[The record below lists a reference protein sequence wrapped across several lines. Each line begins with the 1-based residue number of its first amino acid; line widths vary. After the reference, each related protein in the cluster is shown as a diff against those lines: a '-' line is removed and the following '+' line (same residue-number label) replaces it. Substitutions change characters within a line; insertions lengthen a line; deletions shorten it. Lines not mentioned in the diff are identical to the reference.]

1 MGMKKSIVIIKLLAT
16 LILGFIFPIALI
28 YQSYIGMQTLT
39 SDFKATSKTESM
51 IGEVQQLKQL
61 IHNSND
67 YKFAS
72 LVFLEN
78 KNFEVMK
85 RKQIMKVTVIQLGY
99 AMMSIGLMLIM
110 LGFEDKE
117 HAISGGW
124 DSFKLDFKTG
134 STGALV
140 VVIGAVMATLGG
152 VLKNDY
158 SNNPLPP
165 YETYQESPKNDEVTS
180 MYNGCIEM
188 NKVNTAAAECF
199 IKSYKL
205 SVIDPE
211 K

>member
-1 MGMKKSIVIIKLLAT
+1 MKKTIGFLKLLAI
-16 LILGFIFPIALI
+16 LFLGFIFPIALI
-28 YQSYIGMQTLT
+28 FQSYIGMQTLT
-39 SDFKATSKTESM
+39 SDFKTTSKNEGAVS
-51 IGEVQQLKQL
+51 EVQQLKKL
-61 IHNSND
+61 ITTSND
-67 YKFAS
+67 YNFAS

-117 HAISGGW
+117 HALSGGW

-140 VVIGAVMATLGG
+140 IVIGAVMATLGG

-158 SNNPLPP
+158 GNNAIPP
-165 YETYQESPKNDEVTS
+165 YKTYQESTRNDEVTS
-180 MYNGCIEM
+180 IYNGCIEM
-188 NKVNTAAAECF
+188 NKQNSGAAECF
-199 IKSYKL
+199 INSYKL
-205 SVIDPE
+205 SFIDA
-211 K
+211 KK